1 MGGFFRALVTTAP
14 RACVPRDFGV
24 LVDLVFQLA
33 EQGWANMDLK
43 LIVLAGAKEGTQI
56 PLKKEKFIIGRATEC
71 TLRAGSSAISRRH
84 CAIVRKDGSWYVRDL
99 GSRNGTFL
107 NDGAVE
113 SPTALKVG
121 DEIRVG
127 PLHFR
132 VDEYVP
138 SAEGSKGPKSTVPAA
153 AAAALPAEPPAP
165 LDINRGKQP
174 PAKTVSDVMER
185 TSKQASGSTS
195 EEDIT
200 GWLLGLEGG
209 GGGNSMRETQT
220 LNMEETTA
228 IGRAVPTPETA
239 SSDALADDQSAEVPA
254 DEAAAQSSAEG
265 SSDKAD
271 SGGWKFFKMGK
282 KAAAKKAPGKLPPRP
297 SELSKDSREAA
308 ADILR
313 EMTRR
318 R

>member
-1 MGGFFRALVTTAP
+1 
-14 RACVPRDFGV
+14 
-24 LVDLVFQLA
+24 
-33 EQGWANMDLK
+33 MDLK

-56 PLKKEKFIIGRATEC
+56 PLKKDKFIIGRASEC

-113 SPTALKVG
+113 TPTALKVG

-132 VDEYVP
+132 VEELIHA
-138 SAEGSKGPKSTVPAA
+138 AEGSKAAKPAA
-153 AAAALPAEPPAP
+153 EAHAASPADPAANH
-165 LDINRGKQP
+165 DVKRGKQP
-174 PAKTVSDVMER
+174 PVKDVSEVVER
-185 TSKQASGSTS
+185 TAKKADSSTS
-195 EEDIT
+195 EEEISR
-200 GWLLGLEGG
+200 WLLGLEGG
-209 GGGNSMRETQT
+209 GDSLRETQT
-220 LNMEETTA
+220 LSMEETTA
-228 IGRAVPTPETA
+228 IGRVAPAPETA
-239 SSDALADDQSAEVPA
+239 SVNGQAVEKGGEESAEHGA
-254 DEAAAQSSAEG
+254 EATAAEG
-265 SSDKAD
+265 ADKSD

-282 KAAAKKAPGKLPPRP
+282 KSTAKKSPGKLPPRP
-297 SELSKDSREAA
+297 ADISKDSREAA